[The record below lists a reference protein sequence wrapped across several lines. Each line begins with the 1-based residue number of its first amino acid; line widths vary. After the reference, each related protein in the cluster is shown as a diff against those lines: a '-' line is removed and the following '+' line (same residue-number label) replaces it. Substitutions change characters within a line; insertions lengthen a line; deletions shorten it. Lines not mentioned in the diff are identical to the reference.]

1 MKTLSWNLCAAG
13 AVAASLLAGCAA
25 VVPQELA
32 GARTAYARASRGPA
46 AQLKP
51 AELHKAAMALKDAE
65 LAFSD
70 QPESYHTRDLAY
82 VALRHAETVEAVAEA
97 AANDNLVARS
107 EAEYSET
114 QSRMVKDSRQALD
127 QSKSELAD
135 AERSGAQSA
144 QKLAAEKALLAKS
157 ESRGADTAA
166 QLAAEKTAR
175 GEAEKRAADA
185 QAAFAKLA
193 AVKEEARGLVITLS
207 GSVLFASD
215 KAELLPAA
223 QQRLGQV
230 ADALLADR
238 QRTLVIEGHTDSRG
252 GDGHNN
258 DLSLRRAEAVRS
270 FLVSKGYDAG
280 LVSAHGIGKSRPVA
294 DNSTAEGRA
303 NNRRVEI
310 VIAPLAMR

>member
-1 MKTLSWNLCAAG
+1 MNTKSLNLCAA
-13 AVAASLLAGCAA
+13 ALTAASLMAGCAA

-32 GARTAYARASRGPA
+32 GARIAYGRASHGPA

-51 AELHKAAMALKDAE
+51 AELHQAAVALKDAE
-65 LAFSD
+65 RAFDD

-82 VALRHAETVEAVAEA
+82 VAQRKAEMVEAIAEV

-107 EAEYSET
+107 DADYSEA
-114 QSRMVKDSRQALD
+114 QSKMVKDSRQALD
-127 QSKSELAD
+127 RSKADLANS
-135 AERSGAQSA
+135 ERSGAQSA
-144 QKLAAEKALLAKS
+144 ERLAAEKVALAKS

-175 GEAEKRAADA
+175 GAAEKRAADA

-215 KAELLPAA
+215 KAELLPSA
-223 QQRLGQV
+223 QSRLGQV

-238 QRTLVIEGHTDSRG
+238 QRTLVVEGHTDSRG

-258 DLSLRRAEAVRS
+258 ELSLRRADAVRS
-270 FLVSKGYDAG
+270 FLVSKGYDAS
-280 LVSAHGIGKSRPVA
+280 LVTAQGIGKSRPVA
-294 DNSTAEGRA
+294 DNNTAEGRA

-310 VIAPLAMR
+310 VIAPLAQK